1 MIKALFTAAAL
12 TVVLSSAP
20 AFAAKLQCN
29 EKSMMKVEMM
39 MKDSMKKDAMK
50 KQSTM
55 AMKENEMAM
64 VAKKSGKMDECAMH
78 LNMAQ
83 DTLMK

>member
-1 MIKALFTAAAL
+1 
-12 TVVLSSAP
+12 
-20 AFAAKLQCN
+20 
-29 EKSMMKVEMM
+29 MMKVEMM